1 MNVLY
6 EGIRWMIEKA
16 YTVCG
21 DYGIAIVLITVGI
34 RLCMIPLNQKRKRE
48 LKQQQ
53 KFSSKAD
60 EIKNKYKYNKNES
73 RMNEELK
80 KLYQEERAGNMGCL
94 ITLLQFLIMI
104 ILYNGIRLAAAVN
117 MTTVLLPWVPSLLVK
132 DSTYIL
138 PAITVCV
145 QMFPQ
150 VIPYIGMFKSLN
162 LQKMSLPM
170 ILILLFSNSWFVVI
184 LPAGIELYYMV
195 SGLFNLGE
203 QIAGYIYE
211 WNRVRV

>member
-6 EGIRWMIEKA
+6 EGIRWMIERA
-16 YTVCG
+16 YNVCG
-21 DYGIAIVLITVGI
+21 DYGIAIVLITVAI
-34 RLCMIPLNQKRKRE
+34 RLCMIPLNQKQKRE

-53 KFSSKAD
+53 NFSSKAD
-60 EIKNKYKYNKNES
+60 EIKNKYKNNES

-80 KLYQEERAGNMGCL
+80 RLYQEEKAGSMGCL
-94 ITLLQFLIMI
+94 IIFLQFPIMI
-104 ILYNGIRLAAAVN
+104 VLYNGIRLAAAVN

-138 PAITVCV
+138 PVITVCV

-150 VIPYIGMFKSLN
+150 VIPYIGMFRSLN

-170 ILILLFSNSWFVVI
+170 ILILLFSNSWFAVM

-211 WNRVRV
+211 WNRVRA